1 MAGSSM
7 LAAAL
12 AYACLQSPH
21 FLTHALTLCRTLNIP
36 DVADVLV
43 EALPMLSR
51 QEQDITTA
59 YVSSCLIDRW
69 VDRDSDTQ
77 FSS

>member
-1 MAGSSM
+1 MAGRLL

-12 AYACLQSPH
+12 ACARLQSPY
-21 FLTHALTLCRTLNIP
+21 FRTHALTLCRTLNIA

-69 VDRDSDTQ
+69 VGRDRDTQ
-77 FSS
+77 HSL